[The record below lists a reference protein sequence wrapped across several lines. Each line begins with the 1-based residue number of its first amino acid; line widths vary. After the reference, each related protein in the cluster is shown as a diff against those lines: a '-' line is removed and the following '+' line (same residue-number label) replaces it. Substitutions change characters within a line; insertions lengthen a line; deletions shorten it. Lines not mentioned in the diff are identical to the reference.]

1 MATKQFDLDDS
12 EDDGEYVPT
21 LKELKQAGVSDGESK
36 EKEEKVLTGIA
47 LLKD

>member
-12 EDDGEYVPT
+12 EEDDNYVPT

-36 EKEEKVLTGIA
+36 DKEEKVLTGIA